1 MVYVTRDY
9 YISGYLQGR
18 SPAVPEADFT
28 FWEKQVERMVDR
40 YTFDRIKA
48 DNSLVTDDVKD
59 CICELTELFYQA
71 YKASQSVS
79 DHGGPLSSYSN
90 DGESGTIDLSRSIYT
105 EEGKRNKCREIIGRY
120 LENTSLLYQ
129 GV

>member
-1 MVYVTRDY
+1 MAYVTRDY

-28 FWEKQVERMVDR
+28 FWEKQVERIVDR

-59 CICELTELFYQA
+59 CICELRLRRVYLITE
-71 YKASQSVS
+71 V
-79 DHGGPLSSYSN
+79 
-90 DGESGTIDLSRSIYT
+90 R
-105 EEGKRNKCREIIGRY
+105 
-120 LENTSLLYQ
+120 
-129 GV
+129 